1 MNDVSFDIGK
11 LCVAEVKWFDSI
23 NNGLEFTTEPISHVI
38 LYNNGDGYFNVLN
51 PDESLPLYKREP
63 SATSRSGREY
73 YIGSAVNLVSG
84 ETVAGPAWLLTD
96 IDLSKSFS
104 SASSVSL
111 PEIEN
116 YVINSPLFF
125 HDRKPFLESML
136 KDKNNG
142 ASFIERMRW
151 KRLIDSDT
159 SKLARMHSFF
169 EGNGLQIVKNRN
181 W

>member
-23 NNGLEFTTEPISHVI
+23 NNGLEVTTEPISHVI
-38 LYNNGDGYFNVLN
+38 LYNKDDRYFNVLN

-63 SATSRSGREY
+63 SSTKFFGKEY
-73 YIGSAVNLVSG
+73 YIGIDLVSG
-84 ETVAGPAWLLTD
+84 EVADGPSWLLTD
-96 IDLSKSFS
+96 IDLSKIFS
-104 SASSVSL
+104 STSSVSL
-111 PEIEN
+111 TEIEN

-125 HDRKPFLESML
+125 HDRKPFLESMV

-142 ASFIERMRW
+142 ASPIERMRW
-151 KRLIDSDT
+151 KSLIASDT

-169 EGNGLQIVKNRN
+169 EGNGLQIVKK
-181 W
+181 